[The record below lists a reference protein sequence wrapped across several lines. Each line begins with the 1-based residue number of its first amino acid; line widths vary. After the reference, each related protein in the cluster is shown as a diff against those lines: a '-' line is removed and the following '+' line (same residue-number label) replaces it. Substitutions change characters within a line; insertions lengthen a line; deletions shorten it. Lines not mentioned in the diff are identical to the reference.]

1 MVCNSAALA
10 KYASCEIADLK
21 ALPDDHPV
29 WDLAAHYLAC
39 LCANLILTVSPERIV
54 LSGGVLLRL
63 CLFPKIRA
71 KTQEYLNGYID
82 VPQVTT
88 AEVRPSERA
97 MEYLRF
103 CCYCCCCFKA
113 FSFHFTSPLFISS
126 TSYLTLS
133 LFSLSNRTL
142 NCIAG
147 ARVHG
152 TECIQ
157 GIANLI
163 VPSKHGNAAGM
174 VGALFLGSKALED
187 SKKTAA
193 SANEGGGP
201 LSTLQPYSTFLVGL
215 ASGLALAGV
224 ALKLRN

>member
-1 MVCNSAALA
+1 MCNSAALA
-10 KYASCEIADLK
+10 KHANCEVADLK
-21 ALPDDHPV
+21 SLPDDHPV

-88 AEVRPSERA
+88 AEVRWGVKTRKLEDMIIVCHRVLFIRLKLLFSS
-97 MEYLRF
+97 F
-103 CCYCCCCFKA
+103 
-113 FSFHFTSPLFISS
+113 FSFRATTCVHVCVWPRDH
-126 TSYLTLS
+126 TL
-133 LFSLSNRTL
+133 
-142 NCIAG
+142 
-147 ARVHG
+147 
-152 TECIQ
+152 Q
-157 GIANLI
+157 GIAKLI

-187 SKKTAA
+187 SKEKVVPAPA
-193 SANEGGGP
+193 EEGSGGGP
-201 LSTLQPYSTFLVGL
+201 LSALQPYSTFLVGL

-224 ALKLRN
+224 AMKMRK